1 MSRAFR
7 QVRSSSHTRVRNKRM
22 IHFQK
27 GKSLESQLKIL
38 LYHAGQIICTN
49 FKNYDWLKNFEQPII
64 MLQTNKAEK
73 YTKGYWIW
81 ACLCF

>member
-1 MSRAFR
+1 
-7 QVRSSSHTRVRNKRM
+7 M

-81 ACLCF
+81 ACLCFWNLFLFFNEKSLITLSLTL